1 MENKRELSMPVAVL
15 ISGILIAGSI
25 YATGGIKVNNG
36 GLVANTAEEI
46 EERVIEIKEVGDNDH
61 IFGNPDAQIKVVTYT
76 DFECPFCKRFHYTM
90 KQIIDEYKEEG
101 NVAWVIRHF
110 PLDQLH
116 RTAREEAE
124 ATECVASL
132 GGNDKFWA
140 FVDKIMDNTESND
153 GLDMALLPKFAE
165 EVGVSANDFKSCI
178 DSGKMKKVVQ
188 DYLDEGV
195 AAGARGTPYSVILNK
210 DGNKLPIDGAMPFE
224 SVKSSIDMALNM

>member
-1 MENKRELSMPVAVL
+1 MPVAILV
-15 ISGILIAGSI
+15 SGILIAGSI
-25 YATGGIKVNNG
+25 YATGGIKVNSG
-36 GLVANTAEEI
+36 ELVANTGEENA
-46 EERVIEIKEVGDNDH
+46 ERVINIKEVGENDH
-61 IFGNPDAQIKVVTYT
+61 VLGNPDAPIKIVSYT

-90 KQIIDEYKEEG
+90 KQIVDEYKKEG
-101 NVAWVIRHF
+101 KVAWVIRHF

-165 EVGVSANDFKSCI
+165 DVGVNKIAFKTCM

-188 DYLDEGV
+188 DHLDEGV
-195 AAGARGTPYSVILNK
+195 AAGARGTPYSVILTK
-210 DGNKLPIDGAMPFE
+210 DGKKLPIDGAMPFE
-224 SVKSSIDMALNM
+224 NVKSSIDMVLNM